1 MLRAFRAR
9 RAMRAFARRCFV
21 ASGGDGVLVR
31 YPYHTLA
38 GRRCCHGSGETG
50 KEKKLKLFKEGQ
62 DQAVRGVGGAK
73 KNLADGTVVRR
84 RVMLSHVVGMV
95 FRTGPPVD
103 EKLSLAD
110 PVANPVETHVD
121 RL

>member
-1 MLRAFRAR
+1 
-9 RAMRAFARRCFV
+9 MRAFARRCLV
-21 ASGGDGVLVR
+21 ASGGDGVLVG

-38 GRRCCHGSGETG
+38 GRRRCHGSGETV
-50 KEKKLKLFKEGQ
+50 KEKNLKLLEE
-62 DQAVRGVGGAK
+62 DRDEAVRGMGGAE
-73 KNLADGTVVRR
+73 KNWADSTVVRR
-84 RVMLSHVVGMV
+84 RVMFSHVVGMV

-110 PVANPVETHVD
+110 PVETHVD